1 MKTLLYIV
9 ILVAVLFV
17 PVTRLDIAK
26 LEPVEAVAVYLEDG
40 LVKLR
45 TDGGSVGVGETAIEA
60 LRDLKEKALSDI
72 YLDTAQFLLVGE
84 NAERAAAQLKQYLR
98 DNIRIGSYSGGDVKT
113 EARYF
118 SVHRETAK
126 PGE

>member
-45 TDGGSVGVGETAIEA
+45 TDGESIGVGETAVEA
-60 LRDLKEKALSDI
+60 LQNLKEKALSVI
-72 YLDTAQFLLVGE
+72 YLDTAQFLLIGE
-84 NAERAAAQLKQYLR
+84 NARQAAADLKQYLR
-98 DNIRIGSYSGGDVKT
+98 DNIKIGTYSGGDVKT

-118 SVHRETAK
+118 SVHEEAAK

>member
-1 MKTLLYIV
+1 MKTLLYII
-9 ILVAVLFV
+9 ILAAVLFV

-45 TDGGSVGVGETAIEA
+45 TDCESMGVGETALEA
-60 LRDLKEKALSDI
+60 LQDLKEKALSVI
-72 YLDTAQFLLVGE
+72 YLDTAKFLLVGE
-84 NAERAAAQLKQYLR
+84 NAQQAAAELGQYLR
-98 DNIRIGSYSGGDVKT
+98 DNIKICAYSGGDVKA
-113 EARYF
+113 EAKYF
-118 SVHRETAK
+118 STHEEAAK